1 MSSVSS
7 TSSSL
12 STTLQG
18 YGGLASGIDRDSIIE
33 QMTSGTTAKITKL
46 EKQKDELEWKQ
57 EAYRELSDKVLDLQ
71 DNYMSYSS
79 SFNIKSSSSFAKSML
94 TALGDS
100 DVTQFVSASGT
111 SSMIDYLSI
120 VGVSQ
125 LATSATLLSKEKT
138 AGAITTGK
146 DLTLSDS
153 NKIRESNLEGTKLTF
168 GKDLVNNGGFSTIST
183 FTFASSYTDDN
194 GDTVDIDYLTEDKDK
209 LAEQLNTLVKKQNIK
224 LDDDTTIYFS
234 WNNANDMMDIQLVKR
249 DETNGGAALDANN
262 KPIEVSN
269 PNNYVI
275 NKSSSALSALGYDS
289 AQREAYLK
297 EIGKS
302 GDELTEAMSKGISFS
317 GQDKEYGYKSTS
329 VSMTNGFTN
338 SYVRETKMQDYLVGK
353 KLTVTYGGQ
362 SAEIELLTKD
372 DVTEI
377 NKLTTD
383 AEKTEYMANAIQK
396 RIDKAFGSGK
406 VSVTQTGGRLS
417 FEDASSNSQTLTV
430 NASDLELR
438 SILGIEKNQSN
449 KLSADASLLSNG
461 YEFLDSSGQKLGA
474 GEALNITINGV
485 TLSGVTTDTT
495 VNELL
500 SKINN
505 NKEIGVK
512 ASYMSGTGQLVLVA
526 ENTGSGREITLDGAA
541 DVIFGGG
548 TSKDGKDAVMEISYG
563 NGVNQTLTSS
573 SNTFQIDG
581 VKINVSGTFGYKTD
595 ADGNFVTDTTGN
607 SLSGYKVDTTQKVT
621 FKSSADT
628 DKIVENVK
636 KFVEEYN
643 ALVEAIYKE
652 TTTKP
657 DSDYGALSD
666 DEKDAMSDS
675 EIEKWEKKAKE
686 GLLYSDSTI
695 RSLYSD
701 LQAISSKILANGI
714 SYDDL
719 ESIGISFSDTRA
731 DYGKL
736 IFDETK
742 FKEAVES
749 DPELV
754 SDIFTGGGDVKT
766 GLGQLIEDTL
776 TPYATRYATKN
787 GNSYG
792 KLIEEAG
799 SEKLV
804 LSTTDNYIYK
814 QLKEMDEQIKT
825 WKARLESEQDRYI
838 QQFTSME
845 SLISQYNTQ
854 ASYIS
859 GLSG

>member
-1 MSSVSS
+1 MASVSS

-12 STTLQG
+12 SSTLQG

-57 EAYRELSDKVLDLQ
+57 EAYRGLSDKVLDLQ
-71 DNYMSYSS
+71 DNYLSYSS
-79 SFNIKSSSSFAKSML
+79 SFNIKNSSSFAKSML

-138 AGAITTGK
+138 AGVITTGK
-146 DLTLSDS
+146 ALTLSDD
-153 NKIRESNLEGTKLTF
+153 NKIRESKLEGTKLTF
-168 GKDLVNNGGFSTIST
+168 GKKYGDFSKT
-183 FTFASSYTDDN
+183 FTFDSSYTDDN
-194 GDTVDIDYLTEDKDK
+194 GDTVEIDYLTKDKDK
-209 LAEQLNTLVKKQNIK
+209 LAEQLNTLVKKQDFQ
-224 LDDDTTIYFS
+224 LDDKTTIYFLWDS
-234 WNNANDMMDIQLVKR
+234 TNDMMNIQLVNR
-249 DETNGGAALDANN
+249 DKTNGGAALGSNN
-262 KPIEVSN
+262 KPTEVSYN
-269 PNNYVI
+269 INGYVI

-289 AQREAYLK
+289 AQREAYFK

-302 GDELTEAMSKGISFS
+302 GEELTEAMSEGISIF
-317 GQDKEYGYKSTS
+317 GADKEYGYKSTS
-329 VSMTNGFTN
+329 VSMTKGFTD
-338 SYVRETKMQDYLVGK
+338 SYVTETKMQDYLVGK

-377 NKLTTD
+377 NKLTKD
-383 AEKTEYMANAIQK
+383 AEKTEYMADAIQK

-406 VSVTQTGGRLS
+406 VSVTQTGGKLS
-417 FEDASSNSQTLTV
+417 FEDVSNNSQTLTI

-438 SILGIEKNQSN
+438 NILGIEKNQSN

-461 YEFLDSSGQKLGA
+461 YEFLGSNGQKLGA

-526 ENTGSGREITLDGAA
+526 ESTGSGREITLGGDAG
-541 DVIFGGG
+541 VIFGG
-548 TSKDGKDAVMEISYG
+548 TSKDGEDAVMEISYG

-581 VKINVSGTFGYKTD
+581 VKINVSGTFGYKKNENGEFIKD
-595 ADGNFVTDTTGN
+595 ASGN
-607 SLSGYKVDTTQKVT
+607 LQVDTTEKVT

-628 DKIVENVK
+628 EKIVENVK

-666 DEKDAMSDS
+666 DERDAMSDS

-701 LQAISSKILANGI
+701 LQALSSKILTSGI

-719 ESIGISFSDTRA
+719 EAIGISFSDTRA

-766 GLGQLIEDTL
+766 GLAQLIEDTL

-838 QQFTSME
+838 QQFTNME
-845 SLISQYNTQ
+845 SMISQYNTQ